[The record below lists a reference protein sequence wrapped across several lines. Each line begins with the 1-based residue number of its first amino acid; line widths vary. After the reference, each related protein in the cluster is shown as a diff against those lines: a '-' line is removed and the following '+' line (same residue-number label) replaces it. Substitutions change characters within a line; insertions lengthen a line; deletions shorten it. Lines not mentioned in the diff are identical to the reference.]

1 MNSESDPI
9 AFMLVLQ
16 MLFSLVGGLG
26 LFLVG
31 MKHMSEGLQSVAG
44 EGLRKVISV
53 VTDNRLLGVM
63 VGIFV
68 TCVVQSSS
76 ITTVMVVGLVNSGFM
91 TLTQSI
97 GVILGANVGTTITG
111 WILTLNI
118 GKYGLPLLGAASFF
132 YLFSKRDGVRY
143 TGMAVMGVGMVF
155 FGLELMSNGFRPL
168 RDMEQYRLWFYA
180 FDAAT
185 YGGVLKCMLVGC
197 LLTVLVQSS
206 SATLG
211 ITMGLAMSGVIRF
224 ETAAALVLGENVGTT
239 ITALLAS
246 LGVGTNARRAA
257 YAHITFNLVGALWI
271 SILFLPVYMPLI
283 HTLIGHDPNTMVM
296 RGGEAVYPYI
306 LAAIALT
313 HTGFNVVN
321 TLIFIPLLKPLAWL
335 VTRLAPD
342 KAGVRE
348 TAHLTYLDVRM
359 LSTPELGIVQ
369 SAKEI
374 HFMARS
380 IDSMLEWLEHHIL
393 APEKEHQEWMKSI
406 FKREEVLDRIQE
418 EVVVFLGQLVSG
430 QISHNVMDTARRQ
443 LRLAD
448 EYESLSDYIVSVAK
462 GIAKL
467 RKNAI
472 TLLPEEQEDLLALHR
487 QVADYARMIREA
499 LEADDVN
506 CMVKAQSAGK
516 AVTRFMKDCR
526 RRHLAL
532 LCDHDLPP
540 LQSTVYM
547 DMLNYYRRM
556 RDHALNI
563 AEIVGREK

>member
-1 MNSESDPI
+1 MSSHAEPV
-9 AFMLVLQ
+9 AATLMLQ
-16 MLFSLVGGLG
+16 MLFALIGGLG
-26 LFLVG
+26 LFLLG

-44 EGLRKVISV
+44 DRLRKVISL
-53 VTDNRLLGVM
+53 VTENRLLGIM

-91 TLTQSI
+91 TLTQAI

-118 GKYGLPLLGAASFF
+118 GKYGLPLMGAAAFF
-132 YLFSKRDGVRY
+132 YLFSKRDRVRY
-143 TGMAVMGVGMVF
+143 AGLAFMGVGMVF

-168 RDMEQYRLWFYA
+168 RDLEQYRMWFYA
-180 FDAAT
+180 FEAST
-185 YGGVLKCMLVGC
+185 YPGVLKCMLVGC

-224 ETAAALVLGENVGTT
+224 ETAAALVLGENIGTT

-246 LGVGTNARRAA
+246 FGVGTNARRAA
-257 YAHITFNLVGALWI
+257 YAHILFNLVGALWI
-271 SILFLPVYMPLI
+271 SLLFLPFYIPLI
-283 HTLIGHDPNTMVM
+283 RTIIGHDPNLMIL
-296 RGGEAVYPYI
+296 RGGQPVYPYI
-306 LAAIALT
+306 LPAIALV

-321 TLIFIPLLKPLAWL
+321 TLLFIPLLKPLAWL
-335 VTRLAPD
+335 VTRMAPD
-342 KAGVRE
+342 RAGVKEKPR
-348 TAHLTYLDVRM
+348 LRYLDVRM
-359 LSTPELGIVQ
+359 LNTPELGVVQ
-369 SAKEI
+369 SRKEI
-374 HFMARS
+374 EFMARS
-380 IDSMLEWLEHHIL
+380 VEDMLGWLEKHLRPAGGDNKEWLSSIL
-393 APEKEHQEWMKSI
+393 R
-406 FKREEVLDRIQE
+406 REENLDKVQE
-418 EVVVFLGQLVSG
+418 EIVLFLGQLVSG
-430 QISHNVMDTARRQ
+430 QISHNVMNTARRQ

-462 GIAKL
+462 GVAKL

-472 TLLPEEQEDLLALHR
+472 ELLPEEQQDLLALHER
-487 QVADYARMIREA
+487 VRAYVQRIRESMD
-499 LEADDVN
+499 ADDMH
-506 CMVKAQSAGK
+506 CMPQCRAEAK
-516 AVTRFMKDCR
+516 AVTQFMKECR
-526 RRHLAL
+526 QRHLAL
-532 LCDHDLPP
+532 LSGHDLPP

-563 AEIVGREK
+563 AEIVAHEK